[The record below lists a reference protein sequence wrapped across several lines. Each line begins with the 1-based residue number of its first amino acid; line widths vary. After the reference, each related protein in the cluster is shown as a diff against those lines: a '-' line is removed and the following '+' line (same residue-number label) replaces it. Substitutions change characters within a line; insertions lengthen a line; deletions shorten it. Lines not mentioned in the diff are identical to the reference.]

1 MAGFKFRLEKILEH
15 REMLENIK
23 KGEFANVQ
31 AKLKFETDEL
41 ARFNE
46 IRKSLAKD
54 KEDASINATTM
65 SELQK
70 YNIYMENLKRTIE
83 LQEIKIEAIKQEVE
97 KARQELIESTKDKKI
112 IEKLKLRDYQEFLY
126 EEKKEEEKI
135 TDQFVSYSSSTN
147 AMED

>member
-15 REMLENIK
+15 REILENIK
-23 KGEFANVQ
+23 KGEFGKIQ
-31 AKLKFETDEL
+31 AKLQFEVDEL
-41 ARFNE
+41 ARLFE
-46 IRKSLAKD
+46 VRKTLAKD
-54 KEDASINATTM
+54 KELESVNSTTM

-70 YNIYMENLKRTIE
+70 YNKYMENLKITIE
-83 LQEIKIEAIKQEVE
+83 LQEEKIEAIKLEVE
-97 KARQELIESTKDKKI
+97 KVREALIQSTKDKKI
-112 IEKLKLRDYQEFLY
+112 IEKLKQRDYEEYLY